1 MVTISPVFK
10 KGSTY
15 HVSIALFCVLC
26 LVLAQTLSG
35 AIGYLCQCSGQA
47 VATPSSHCHGPHG
60 ENCHTPNALAE
71 ISHPEDHSTD
81 REDHQ
86 SLNKEI
92 LSSPTLVRTA
102 LLPSPIWSPFLPVIS
117 GVHSRTNLHSLR
129 NRLFDISPPPLG
141 ISVFRTV
148 VLRV

>member
-1 MVTISPVFK
+1 MVSISPVFK

-15 HVSIALFCVLC
+15 RLGIVLFCVLC
-26 LVLAQTLSG
+26 LVFAQTLSG
-35 AIGYLCQCSGQA
+35 AIGYLCQCSGQV

-71 ISHPEDHSTD
+71 SFHTEDPSTH
-81 REDHQ
+81 RENHQ
-86 SLNKEI
+86 SLNEEI
-92 LSSPTLVRTA
+92 LSSPTLVRA
-102 LLPSPIWSPFLPVIS
+102 SLLPSPICSPFLSLIS
-117 GVHSRTNLHSLR
+117 ETPSRTDLHSLR
-129 NRLFDISPPPLG
+129 NRLFDLSPPPLG